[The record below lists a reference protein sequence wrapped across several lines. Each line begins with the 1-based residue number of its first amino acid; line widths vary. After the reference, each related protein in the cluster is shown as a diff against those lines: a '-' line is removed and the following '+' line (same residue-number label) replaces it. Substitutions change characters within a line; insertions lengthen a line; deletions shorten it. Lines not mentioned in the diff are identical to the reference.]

1 MPDTVNANFRPV
13 RRVYVLGEGESC
25 MRSVRLGL
33 RVATCGL
40 ALFAAISSSG
50 SLLAAPETA
59 PAKAAV
65 SSAANTQRPNI
76 LVILADDLGYGE
88 MGCQG
93 WKDIPTPHID
103 SIARNGVRFT
113 SGYVSC
119 PVCSPTRAGLMT
131 GRYQQ
136 RVGHECNPGAEALS
150 QDFGLPRDEKTL
162 AERLKTA
169 GYVTGLVGKWHLGTW
184 AGLRPTERGF
194 DEFFC
199 FLGGA
204 HPYLS

>member
-1 MPDTVNANFRPV
+1 MKSNQSS
-13 RRVYVLGEGESC
+13 RVSASARILHSMFVILFAV
-25 MRSVRLGL
+25 SVSS
-33 RVATCGL
+33 RVA
-40 ALFAAISSSG
+40 FAEAP
-50 SLLAAPETA
+50 AAR
-59 PAKAAV
+59 AKAAL
-65 SSAANTQRPNI
+65 QRPNI

-136 RVGHECNPGAEALS
+136 RFGHEFNPGPIDDASDL
-150 QDFGLPRDEKTL
+150 FGLVRDEKTI
-162 AERLKTA
+162 AERLKAA
-169 GYVTGLVGKWHLGTW
+169 GYATGMVGKWHLGTKE
-184 AGLRPTERGF
+184 GLRPPERGF
-194 DEFFC
+194 DSFFG
-199 FLGGA
+199 LLRRA
-204 HPYLS
+204 PPHLRQPRAR

>member
-1 MPDTVNANFRPV
+1 MKSNQSS
-13 RRVYVLGEGESC
+13 RVSASARILHSMFVILFAV
-25 MRSVRLGL
+25 SVSS
-33 RVATCGL
+33 RVA
-40 ALFAAISSSG
+40 FAEAP
-50 SLLAAPETA
+50 AAR
-59 PAKAAV
+59 AKAAL
-65 SSAANTQRPNI
+65 QRPNI

-136 RVGHECNPGAEALS
+136 RFGHEFNPGPVGLES
-150 QDFGLPRDEKTL
+150 ETFGLARDEATL
-162 AERLKTA
+162 AERLKAA
-169 GYVTGLVGKWHLGTW
+169 GYATGIVGKWHLGTQK
-184 AGLRPTERGF
+184 GFRPTERGF
-194 DEFFC
+194 DEFFG

-204 HPYLS
+204 HPYLSNGRRRTEVFRGTE

>member
-1 MPDTVNANFRPV
+1 MKSNQSS
-13 RRVYVLGEGESC
+13 RVSASARILHSMFVILFAV
-25 MRSVRLGL
+25 SVSS
-33 RVATCGL
+33 RVA
-40 ALFAAISSSG
+40 FAEAP
-50 SLLAAPETA
+50 AAR
-59 PAKAAV
+59 AKAAL
-65 SSAANTQRPNI
+65 QRPNI